1 MFDLKSLEKNEKNEK
16 NDAKKVDEDKKK
28 SNDSFD
34 DELDTMTKPVV
45 LNDEVEGAAPEDEE
59 NNQEDLSKSTKSR
72 FRAKDPCIEIRTKSE
87 KLVFELTT
95 GNIYSIFYSE
105 YIIKHTI

>member
-1 MFDLKSLEKNEKNEK
+1 MFDLKSLEKNEKN
-16 NDAKKVDEDKKK
+16 DAKKDDDDKKK

-34 DELDTMTKPVV
+34 DELDAMTTPVV
-45 LNDEVEGAAPEDEE
+45 LNEEVEGAAPEDEE

-72 FRAKDPCIEIRTKSE
+72 FRAKAPCIEIRTVAE
-87 KLVFELTT
+87 KHIFELTT
-95 GNIYSIFYSE
+95 GNTYSIFYSV